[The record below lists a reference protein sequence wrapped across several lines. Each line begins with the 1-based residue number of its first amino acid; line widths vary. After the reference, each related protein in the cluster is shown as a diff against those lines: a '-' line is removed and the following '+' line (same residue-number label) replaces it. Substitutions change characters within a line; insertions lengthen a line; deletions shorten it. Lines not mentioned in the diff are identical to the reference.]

1 MKMMLLDGHERYID
15 RTYHFPRNGIRIW
28 MDPLDQFVD
37 GHVDYDVA
45 FGEFEAKQRKLLIEL
60 IRRVSMIPPRGN
72 RSAGLAMV
80 NLCCHL
86 AWACRISDAAA
97 FRIVCDVYEWQ
108 SQGGIK
114 RKPPVSSLNSFR
126 VLKNRLMELRPA
138 A

>member
-1 MKMMLLDGHERYID
+1 MEILRALLARVKANIFGRHQLSLQ
-15 RTYHFPRNGIRIW
+15 H
-28 MDPLDQFVD
+28 PLGGETSLKVMEFDVVVEIVTKAI
-37 GHVDYDVA
+37 HVAVSV
-45 FGEFEAKQRKLLIEL
+45 IEL
-60 IRRVSMIPPRGN
+60 MPKLAVYPTQLLFG
-72 RSAGLAMV
+72 SAGLAMV

-86 AWACRISDAAA
+86 AWACRIPDAAA